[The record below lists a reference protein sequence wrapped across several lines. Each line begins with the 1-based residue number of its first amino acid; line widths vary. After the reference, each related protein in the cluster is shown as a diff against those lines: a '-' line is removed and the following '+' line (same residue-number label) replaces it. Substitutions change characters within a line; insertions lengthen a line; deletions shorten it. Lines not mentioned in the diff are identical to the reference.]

1 MGYEKIVIQNGVK
14 RSEDEL
20 LRTLSE
26 KSRGHPR
33 VCFRD
38 PSLHYVPLRMTK
50 NGCFNF
56 VVNVQHYKDT
66 KLKTESQVLRDIFF
80 KKIQSKSRFYKT

>member
-1 MGYEKIVIQNGVK
+1 MK

-38 PSLHYVPLRMTK
+38 PSLNYVPLWMTK

-56 VVNVQHYKDT
+56 VVNVQQCKDT
-66 KLKTESQVLRDIFF
+66 KLKTESQVFRDIFF
-80 KKIQSKSRFYKT
+80 KKIPSGSRFSET